1 MDSGRRRPRGGS
13 PRCMRGRATPCARRA
28 ESREPGCVL
37 GGFALHGVG
46 TFRASIG
53 RADNQGEGRSRD
65 QGRTR
70 DADTVPTVSVMG
82 TPEWER
88 PPPGR
93 AGITNAHRRW
103 TVLAPRLEFLG
114 PTYYMQ
120 SEKLILASRAA
131 PGSPRRGADRRRRAR
146 IARYRDREGE
156 RTFACV
162 CAHWLSPTGVAP
174 DCHAGDHVGLASRR
188 TIALP
193 LRPRAVSTSPRVS
206 APAAESCI
214 YT

>member
-1 MDSGRRRPRGGS
+1 
-13 PRCMRGRATPCARRA
+13 MRGRATPCARRA

-37 GGFALHGVG
+37 GGFALHGVE

-131 PGSPRRGADRRRRAR
+131 PKTMVAGVPAA
-146 IARYRDREGE
+146 AC
-156 RTFACV
+156 ACV
-162 CAHWLSPTGVAP
+162 
-174 DCHAGDHVGLASRR
+174 
-188 TIALP
+188 
-193 LRPRAVSTSPRVS
+193 RPRAVRRGGSLSTEAGTR
-206 APAAESCI
+206 AAAWVGVCGGMEGAGRMRA
-214 YT
+214 